1 VSLRVVNSTLHLR
14 ELHTRMPFRFGIAN
28 VSRLL
33 HAILRIEFEIDG
45 RRQIGLSAENLMPKW
60 FTKDPTTTPQHD
72 QQQMVGVI
80 RSAMQ
85 LAGELGPVESV
96 HQLWQQ
102 LQAGTEQRSRMQA
115 SPNPPLLLGLGVSLV
130 ERAAIDALC
139 RARGVAFWQALRA
152 GMLGIELGQIYPGE
166 LSGARP
172 ADLLPARPL
181 CRVLVRHTVGLSD
194 PLTDSDVSPADR
206 LDDGLPHSLR
216 SCIDAYGLRAFK
228 IKLWGD
234 VQRDSSRLADIAQ
247 LLDANGT
254 DYAYSLDGNENFHQ
268 VEPLIELWRRLSEQP
283 RLERFL
289 SRLMFLEQPLHREI
303 ALSEQTR
310 GQLLAW
316 RDRLAMIIDESGASV
331 QDVVDALAGGYVGV
345 SHKNC
350 KGVIKGIAAACLIE
364 ARRRRG
370 QTRLILSAEDLS
382 NTGPIAL
389 PQDLAVVAALGV
401 GHVERNGHH
410 YFRGLHAWP
419 KELQQAV
426 VAEHGELFR
435 AVSDPDASEAFVA
448 PAIQAGQVWLESIN
462 RAAFGIGQIS
472 WQCVLSELDK
482 MSGLMQTDIT

>member
-1 VSLRVVNSTLHLR
+1 MSLRVLNSTLHLR
-14 ELHTRMPFRFGIAN
+14 ELQTRMPFRFGIAN
-28 VSRLL
+28 VTRLL

-45 RRQIGLSAENLMPKW
+45 RRQIGLAAENLVPKW
-60 FTKDPTTTPQHD
+60 FTKDPNTTPQQD

-80 RSAMQ
+80 RTAMQ

-96 HQLWQQ
+96 YQLWRQ
-102 LQAGTEQRSRMQA
+102 LQAGMEQPSRAPA
-115 SPNPPLLLGLGVSLV
+115 SPDPPLLLGLGVSLV

-139 RARGVAFWQALRA
+139 RARRVAFWQAMRA
-152 GMLGIELGQIYPGE
+152 GMLGIELGQIYPQD
-166 LSGARP
+166 LIGARP
-172 ADLLPARPL
+172 AELLPPRPL
-181 CRVLVRHTVGLSD
+181 SRVLVRHTVGLSD
-194 PLTDSDVSPADR
+194 PLSDSDISPADR
-206 LDDGLPHSLR
+206 LDDGLPHSLQ
-216 SCIDAYGLRAFK
+216 SCIDAYGLRSFK

-234 VQRDSSRLADIAQ
+234 VQRDSSRLADIAA
-247 LLDANGT
+247 LLDANCP

-283 RLERFL
+283 RLKRFL

-303 ALSEQTR
+303 ALSEPTR
-310 GQLLAW
+310 RQLLIW
-316 RDRLAMIIDESGASV
+316 SDRPAMIIDESGAST

-364 ARRRRG
+364 SRRRRG
-370 QTRLILSAEDLS
+370 QARLILSAEDLS

-389 PQDLAVVAALGV
+389 AQDLAVVAALGV

-426 VAEHGELFR
+426 LAEHADLFR
-435 AVSDPDASEAFVA
+435 AVSAQDASVSFVA
-448 PAIQAGQVWLESIN
+448 PAIQAGQMWLDSLN
-462 RAAFGIGQIS
+462 SAAFGVGAAS
-472 WQCVLSELDK
+472 WQRVLAELNG
-482 MSGLMQTDIT
+482 ST